1 MVCDSMV
8 LAAFA
13 WLLGIM
19 VRKYNVELH
28 RFERRGV
35 RMCCKIQGRVYG

>member
-1 MVCDSMV
+1 MVCNSMF

-13 WLLGIM
+13 WLLGST
-19 VRKYNVELH
+19 VRKYNVGLH

-35 RMCCKIQGRVYG
+35 RMCCKIQGQVYG